1 MLQAKLHDL
10 HSTDLMSLRRAYKS
24 LAQHVQ
30 ALEVESKHLPAL
42 LERAAEPS
50 VTPEWVAGQTRL
62 VAGVTAG
69 VYAAGRLLAAM
80 KVREAGPVAAA
91 LAVLGAGYV
100 GLRLLASAGRRL
112 VEVGRRR
119 QAAQQE
125 LQADLRAVMERV
137 QIMAELAESGL
148 RLHRLHASQH
158 TTFVEPQLPNH
169 MPQPQPLAPPP
180 SGPAPPQQ
188 QPSPHQQT
196 QQWPPPAPPVA
207 PAPAVLP
214 LGPRELPSAP
224 ESQQQ
229 QLQAAGAAPK
239 YPVMGYPAVPQTAG

>member
-1 MLQAKLHDL
+1 
-10 HSTDLMSLRRAYKS
+10 MSLRRAYKS

-30 ALEVESKHLPAL
+30 ALEVESKHLPSL
-42 LERAAEPS
+42 LARAAEPS

-62 VAGVTAG
+62 AAGVTAA

-91 LAVLGAGYV
+91 LAMLGAGYV

-158 TTFVEPQLPNH
+158 TTFTEPQQPNH

-180 SGPAPPQQ
+180 SAGPAPLQQ
-188 QPSPHQQT
+188 QQHQHQLPP
-196 QQWPPPAPPVA
+196 QWPPPGPPVA
-207 PAPAVLP
+207 PIGLN
-214 LGPRELPSAP
+214 ELPSAP
-224 ESQQQ
+224 VPQRQQPQQQ
-229 QLQAAGAAPK
+229 QAAGAAPVVK
-239 YPVMGYPAVPQTAG
+239 YPVMGYPAVPQPSG